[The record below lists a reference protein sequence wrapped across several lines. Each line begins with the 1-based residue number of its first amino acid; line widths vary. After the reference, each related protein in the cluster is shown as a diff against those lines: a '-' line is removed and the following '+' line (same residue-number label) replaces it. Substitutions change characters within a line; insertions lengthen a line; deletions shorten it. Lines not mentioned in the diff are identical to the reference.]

1 MIIINK
7 NIRLV
12 AIIAL
17 FVLLIA
23 LPFMLSIYHLLFY
36 YVFIALLFVYFLVLE
51 LMGFNDVET
60 IKSRWQKTKK
70 KGRTYVVLRQS
81 IINFV
86 QILIVVFFG
95 QYVGNNLT
103 PANLYKELS
112 TEYIILMF
120 VLVYLFSLLIGFI
133 YYNEHNKKY

>member
-7 NIRLV
+7 NIRLL

-17 FVLLIA
+17 FALLIA
-23 LPFMLSIYHLLFY
+23 LPFMLTIYHVLFY
-36 YVFIALLFVYFLVLE
+36 YFFIALMFVYFIVLE
-51 LMGFNDVET
+51 LMGFNDFEK
-60 IKSRWQKTKK
+60 IKNRWQNTKK
-70 KGRTYVVLRQS
+70 KGKTYVVLRQS
-81 IINFV
+81 IINCI
-86 QILIVVFFG
+86 QILIIVSFG

-103 PANLYKELS
+103 PANLLQELS
-112 TEYIILMF
+112 TEYTILMF

>member
-133 YYNEHNKKY
+133 HYNEHNKKY

>member
-7 NIRLV
+7 NIRLL

-17 FVLLIA
+17 FALLIA

-70 KGRTYVVLRQS
+70 KGKTYVVLQQS

-133 YYNEHNKKY
+133 HYNEHNKKY

>member
-36 YVFIALLFVYFLVLE
+36 YVFIALLFVYFLLLE

-70 KGRTYVVLRQS
+70 KGKTYVVLRQS

-112 TEYIILMF
+112 TEYTILMF

>member
-36 YVFIALLFVYFLVLE
+36 YVFIALLFVYFLLLE